1 MSNTFDCII
10 KGGIVVSA
18 EGERSVDIG
27 IKDGCFAQ
35 IGSLDGADAEQVV
48 DATGLHVLPGV
59 IDTQVHFREPGNEHK
74 EDLASGSLAAV
85 MGGVV
90 AVFEMPNTKP
100 STTTKAAIED
110 KLSRAHGRMWC
121 DHAFY
126 VGATNDNAD
135 TLAELEKTPGTAGVK
150 IFMGASTGDLLVA
163 DDNGLRAAL
172 SSGSRRVAIH
182 SEDEDRM
189 NERLDERVTG
199 DPSSHP
205 VWRDDETAIK
215 STQRLLRI
223 SKEVGRKVHVLH
235 ISTSQE
241 MDILRA
247 EKAAGNKLLTV
258 EILPQ
263 HLTLS
268 GPECYER
275 FGTYVQQNPPIR
287 DKRHMEGL
295 WAAVTDG
302 TVDVIGSDHAPHTKE
317 EKAKTYPDSP
327 SGMPGVQT
335 MLPLMLT
342 HVAAGRLTLG
352 RLVELTSAGARRIFG
367 LKNKGAIEVG
377 MHADLTFV
385 DLNKKW
391 SMDEDWLKSKCGWSP
406 FIGMPLTGKPVGTM
420 IRGKKV
426 MWHDQLLGSASG
438 EPIDFI
444 STSDA

>member
-1 MSNTFDCII
+1 MSKMFDCLI
-10 KGGIVVSA
+10 KGGTVVSVDGA
-18 EGERSVDIG
+18 RSVDIG
-27 IKDGCFAQ
+27 IKDGRFCE
-35 IGSLDGADAEQVV
+35 IGSLAESQANEVI
-48 DATGLHVLPGV
+48 DATGLHILPGI

-110 KLSRAHGRMWC
+110 KLSRADGRMWC

-126 VGATNDNAD
+126 VGATNDNAES
-135 TLAELEKTPGTAGVK
+135 LATLEKMPGTSGVK

-163 DDNGLRAAL
+163 GDDGLRAAL
-172 SSGSRRVAIH
+172 SSGERRVAIH
-182 SEDEDRM
+182 SEDEFRM
-189 NERLDERVTG
+189 NEREDKRVVG

-205 VWRDDETAIK
+205 VWRDDETAK
-215 STQRLLRI
+215 MSTKRLLKI

-268 GPECYER
+268 APDCYER
-275 FGTYVQQNPPIR
+275 FGTYAQQNPPIR
-287 DKRHMEGL
+287 DERHMAGL

-317 EKAKTYPDSP
+317 EKALTYPDSP

-335 MLPLMLT
+335 MLPLMLN
-342 HVAAGRLTLG
+342 HVAEGRLSLE
-352 RLVELTSAGARRIFG
+352 RLVDLTSFGARRIFG
-367 LKNKGAIEVG
+367 LKDKGAIEVG
-377 MHADLTFV
+377 LHADLTFV
-385 DLNKKW
+385 DLDKTW
-391 SMDEDWLKSKCGWSP
+391 TMDESWLKSKCGWSP
-406 FIGMPLTGKPVGTM
+406 FAGMTIKGKPFGTM
-420 IRGKKV
+420 IRGKKI
-426 MWHDQLLGSASG
+426 MWDDELLGSPAG
-438 EPIDFI
+438 VPITFV
-444 STSDA
+444 STS